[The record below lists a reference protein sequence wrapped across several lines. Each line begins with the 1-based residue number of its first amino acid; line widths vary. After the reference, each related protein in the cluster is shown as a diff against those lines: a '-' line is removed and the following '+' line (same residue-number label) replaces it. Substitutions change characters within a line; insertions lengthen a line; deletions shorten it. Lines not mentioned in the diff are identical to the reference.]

1 MALILEAVMTLVAA
15 IMVEEIAQVA
25 VVAVAVAVVAIA
37 AVAEAVVVV
46 AIVAVVAVTVV
57 VVAIVAVV
65 VVTAV
70 VVAVTAL
77 TISKVVG
84 VRITKRSHAIRTLAR
99 TVVIVH
105 RGKKSHFKVDQ
116 RLAVEEIEVV
126 ESAIVRLTNRLFTNL
141 RIVTEVYIQ

>member
-1 MALILEAVMTLVAA
+1 M
-15 IMVEEIAQVA
+15 A
-25 VVAVAVAVVAIA
+25 VVV

-46 AIVAVVAVTVV
+46 AIVAVAEAV
-57 VVAIVAVV
+57 VVAAIVTV

-105 RGKKSHFKVDQ
+105 RGKKSHFKDDQ

-126 ESAIVRLTNRLFTNL
+126 ESAIVRLLNHLFTNL
-141 RIVTEVYIQ
+141 

>member
-1 MALILEAVMTLVAA
+1 MALILEAVMTHVAA

-25 VVAVAVAVVAIA
+25 AVAV
-37 AVAEAVVVV
+37 AVVVV
-46 AIVAVVAVTVV
+46 AIVAVA
-57 VVAIVAVV
+57 VVAIVAVAVVVAKAVAVAAIVTV
-65 VVTAV
+65 VVTVA

-105 RGKKSHFKVDQ
+105 RGKKSHFKADQ

-141 RIVTEVYIQ
+141 